1 MTTTVLRGDCR
12 EVLPT
17 LPAGS
22 VQACV
27 TSPPYYGLRSY
38 LPDGHPDKAKEIGLE
53 QTPDE
58 YVAAMVEVFREVRRV
73 LRDDGV
79 LLLNV
84 GDSYAGSW
92 GAQGKRVTPEQEGW
106 RNSITNHAKMRRT
119 GGRQRFGD
127 AKPKELIG
135 IPWMLAF
142 ALRADGWYWRSNI
155 IWHKTNPMPESV
167 RDRPTTAHEYVLMFT
182 KRPDYF
188 WDADAIAEDGVVP
201 AGTKGA
207 KGSAERAA
215 QAGVNSRPPEYKVYD
230 GKRNARS
237 VWTIATHPYS
247 GAHFATMPPDL
258 AERCILA
265 STSEHGACCT
275 CGAPWARQATREL
288 VASHKV
294 SRGTRPDARDAT
306 ADRGDQGSNR
316 VRDGHVPGMAVR
328 STTTGWA
335 PTCDCPV
342 AYPLARCVV
351 LDPFGGAGT
360 TGLVADRL
368 QRDALLIEL
377 NPEYRDQA
385 TDRLR
390 GDAPLLAQVR

>member
-1 MTTTVLRGDCR
+1 MTVTILHGDCR
-12 EVLPT
+12 TVLPT

-22 VQACV
+22 FQACV
-27 TSPPYYGLRSY
+27 TSPPYFGLRSY

-73 LRDDGV
+73 LRDDGC
-79 LLLNV
+79 LMLNI

-92 GAQGKRVTPEQEGW
+92 GAQGKRVTPEQQGW
-106 RNSITNHAKMRRT
+106 RNSIENHPKMRRT
-119 GGRQRFGD
+119 GSRGRFGD

-142 ALRADGWYWRSNI
+142 AIRADGWYWRSNI

-182 KRPDYF
+182 KKPDYF
-188 WDADAIAEDGVVP
+188 WDADASAEDGVVP

-215 QAGVNSRPPEYKVYD
+215 QPGVNSRPPEYKVYD
-230 GKRNARS
+230 GTRNARS
-237 VWTIATHPYS
+237 VWTIATQPYS
-247 GAHFATMPPDL
+247 GAHFATMAPRL
-258 AERCILA
+258 AERCIMA
-265 STSEHGACCT
+265 GTSERGACAC
-275 CGAPWARQATREL
+275 CGTPWGRIVSKTRTFESNAERAGNRSKGKNGAGL
-288 VASHKV
+288 Q
-294 SRGTRPDARDAT
+294 GGGET
-306 ADRGDQGSNR
+306 ADIRRGPV
-316 VRDGHVPGMAVR
+316 VRN
-328 STTTGWA
+328 TTTGWA
-335 PTCDCPV
+335 PICDCPV
-342 AYPLARCVV
+342 VYPLLPCAV

-368 QRDALLIEL
+368 GRDATLIEL
-377 NPEYRDQA
+377 NPGYRDMAASRLQA
-385 TDRLR
+385 
-390 GDAPLLAQVR
+390 DAPLLAQVL